1 MLLPKKNSYKEF
13 DNEKKFLQSSID
25 GNESELSEW
34 REWRARTKNVVT
46 FVWSMFDLRKKRS
59 CMPHGFSALFR
70 LELTQVLVT
79 KEIRFCDGV
88 ISAESVRDHKPI

>member
-34 REWRARTKNVVT
+34 REWRARTK
-46 FVWSMFDLRKKRS
+46 KR
-59 CMPHGFSALFR
+59 CYICLID
-70 LELTQVLVT
+70 V
-79 KEIRFCDGV
+79 
-88 ISAESVRDHKPI
+88 

>member
-1 MLLPKKNSYKEF
+1 MEMNPNWVSGG
-13 DNEKKFLQSSID
+13 S
-25 GNESELSEW
+25 GAREL
-34 REWRARTKNVVT
+34 KNVVT
-46 FVWSMFDLRKKRS
+46 FVWSMFDLRKKWS

-88 ISAESVRDHKPI
+88 ISAESERDHKPISPQLLKR